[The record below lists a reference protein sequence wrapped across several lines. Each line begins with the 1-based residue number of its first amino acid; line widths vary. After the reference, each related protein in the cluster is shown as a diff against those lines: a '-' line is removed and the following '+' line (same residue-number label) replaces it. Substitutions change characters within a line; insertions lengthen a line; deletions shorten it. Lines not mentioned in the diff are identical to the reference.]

1 MLRRKKKNTGK
12 KLKREIEKSMKKAQL
27 SHLDIN
33 DPDDINKIKEF
44 MRLTANVC
52 MQYNKVQRFARH
64 NNLPCT
70 YCPFWV
76 LMEDDELFGCSLKL
90 AFARAQERCMN
101 YVLGMLQV
109 DDL

>member
-52 MQYNKVQRFARH
+52 AGPRTLH
-64 NNLPCT
+64 
-70 YCPFWV
+70 
-76 LMEDDELFGCSLKL
+76 ELCIRYASG
-90 AFARAQERCMN
+90 R
-101 YVLGMLQV
+101 
-109 DDL
+109 